1 MDIVTKVAAAMQS
14 ALGPALDQLG
24 RQAGVIRRQRKF
36 TGASLFRTIVLTLMR
51 APSPRTDHFVSTA
64 AMLHLGVTGRAIEKR
79 FDERLVTFLRRGLER
94 TIEHALAADPARVAL
109 LEKFTAVE
117 IQDSTSIT
125 LPDIYADQFPGRG
138 GKSGSGKSAV
148 KIQLAYDLRSGRV
161 GKLEF
166 QPGRDS
172 ELSGEDPDAPVRP
185 GSLLIRDLGY
195 FSLPRFRRWGRGGAY
210 WISRWQPGTSVS
222 TADGGP
228 LDLLEYARG
237 QGESPID
244 VPVLLGAAERL
255 PCRLIVVRV
264 PPGIAARR
272 RRKAHER
279 GRKHGTVPSRRQL
292 AMCDWTIFLTNCP
305 QGLLTWKGVVVL
317 YRARWQIELMFKL
330 WKSHNHLA
338 ASRGAWTAVE
348 RMAMFWAKLVVVILQ
363 HWLLLTSAWSDVRR
377 SHWKAAGEVRRW
389 VAALIRVIDDADP
402 LVALL
407 KDMARAIEGI
417 ANKKLRKKSPSLFQ
431 LLENPELLDWG
442 R

>member
-79 FDERLVTFLRRGLER
+79 FDERLVIFLRRGLER

-228 LDLLEYARG
+228 LDLLEYCAGAGEVAHRRPGPARG
-237 QGESPID
+237 RGTPALPTD
-244 VPVLLGAAERL
+244 RRAGAAGGRGAAPPEGSREGAEARHGAEPEAAGDVRL
-255 PCRLIVVRV
+255 DDLLDQLPARV
-264 PPGIAARR
+264 ADLEGGRRALPG
-272 RRKAHER
+272 
-279 GRKHGTVPSRRQL
+279 
-292 AMCDWTIFLTNCP
+292 
-305 QGLLTWKGVVVL
+305 
-317 YRARWQIELMFKL
+317 RWQIELMFKL

-402 LVALL
+402 LVELL
-407 KDMARAIEGI
+407 NDMARAIEGI